1 MKRRMYKGKQYD
13 KVPSTSNPVKRSK
26 KWKPKPKNKKYHFGK
41 KAKKESKVILCYQ
54 DKKKVCK
61 PIQLRLAPPNLC
73 SLTETKCKR
82 LKRRRQTERRRS
94 KTPTPKVKPKLTFIE
109 RLRLLRAGVPQ

>member
-1 MKRRMYKGKQYD
+1 MSHTKPNRR
-13 KVPSTSNPVKRSK
+13 
-26 KWKPKPKNKKYHFGK
+26 KKYPKFKGRTIHYGK
-41 KAKKESKVILCYQ
+41 KEREEPKVLMCYQ

-61 PIQLRLAPPNLC
+61 PIQLKMAPHNLC
-73 SLTETKCKR
+73 SQTEVMCKR
-82 LKRRRQTERRRS
+82 LKRRRYTERRRS